1 MKDSTS
7 MRADPD
13 EYRVNTP
20 SRSRVPIVELLIAA
34 GMIAALVAF
43 WFWSEKKAPEKA
55 VVQVPPVVA
64 PAAPPALPATP
75 DIPQRTES
83 VIPVIPAPGAV
94 PSGASATAA
103 PAASTA
109 AAPLTEAQGDEIVRR
124 QAAALHANR
133 LANTEHPLEISAAVL
148 DGLSQGLVLQKI
160 LPADPPKEAF
170 SVVQEDDATYISTAS
185 YRRYDALTDAITR
198 LNVDALVNTF
208 HTLRPLYEKAYEHL
222 GLEPGDFDNA
232 VIRTLDLVLST
243 PEIGE
248 AIAVKPKSVV
258 YAFAD
263 PKLESLPALQ
273 KLLLRMG
280 PDNLRQIKQQ
290 ARMLREGLLAR

>member
-1 MKDSTS
+1 

-13 EYRVNTP
+13 EYRINTP

-34 GMIAALVAF
+34 GLIAGLVAF
-43 WFWSEKKAPEKA
+43 WFWSEEKTPA
-55 VVQVPPVVA
+55 KTVVEVPPVTI

-75 DIPQRTES
+75 DIPQRSEPAAT
-83 VIPVIPAPGAV
+83 VTPAPGAPDSPV
-94 PSGASATAA
+94 AEEPAA
-103 PAASTA
+103 PAPP
-109 AAPLTEAQGDEIVRR
+109 APLTEAQGDDVVRR
-124 QAAALHANR
+124 QAAALGANK
-133 LANTEHPLEISAAVL
+133 LASTEHPLEISAAMI
-148 DGLSQGLVLQKI
+148 DGLSQGLILRKI

-170 SVVQEDDATYISTAS
+170 SVVKEDDATYISTTS
-185 YRRYDALTDAITR
+185 YGRYDRLTDAITA
-198 LNVDALVNTF
+198 LDADALVNTF
-208 HTLRPLYEKAYEHL
+208 HTLRPLYEQAYEHL

-248 AIAVKPKSVV
+248 PIAVVPKSAV
-258 YAFAD
+258 YAYAD
-263 PKLESLPALQ
+263 PALESLPAVQ
-273 KLLLRMG
+273 KQLLRMG